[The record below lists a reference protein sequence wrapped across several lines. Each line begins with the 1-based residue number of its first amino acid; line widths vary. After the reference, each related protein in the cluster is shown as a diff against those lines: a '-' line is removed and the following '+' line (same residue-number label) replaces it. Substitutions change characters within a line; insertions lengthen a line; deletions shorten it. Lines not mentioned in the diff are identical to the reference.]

1 MNDRVQPTENRR
13 VQNGTEKHHEELN
26 PTQARQGE
34 KQKGMPSVL
43 VVSIFAAVIA
53 FIFAI
58 IAGFVAI

>member
-1 MNDRVQPTENRR
+1 MNDSVPPPENQRVPNTNE
-13 VQNGTEKHHEELN
+13 EYHEELS

-58 IAGFVAI
+58 IAGFIAI